1 MSAARSRS
9 LLAALL
15 VAPALAVFA
24 LCFAAPVLWLARMS
38 LNESLPDGAI
48 KPGVTGANY
57 VEFVTDAFYLGIA
70 RDSIVTALTVTALV
84 LVLTYPIALFLHRWT
99 SRWKSLLV
107 ILTVSPLLVSAVVR
121 TFGWMVILGD
131 AGWLNGAL
139 RAIGAISTPLAL
151 INNRTG
157 VVIGLVEVLMP
168 YMALTLIAGF
178 GRLDPMLEEAAS
190 SLGASPWRRFW
201 RVTLPLSLPGILLGC
216 LLTFVLAISA
226 FVTPKLLGGGRVF
239 LLATE
244 IFTAAMQTLN
254 WPLAAAMSVLML
266 ALFAG
271 VLLLYGRF
279 ARRWAEL

>member
-1 MSAARSRS
+1 VSARRHGTG
-9 LLAALL
+9 LAALL
-15 VAPALAVFA
+15 IAPAMAVFV
-24 LCFAAPVLWLARMS
+24 LCFVAPVLWLVRMS
-38 LNESLPDGAI
+38 LNEGLPDGAI
-48 KPGVTGANY
+48 RPALTGANY
-57 VEFVTDAFYLGIA
+57 VEFLTDDFYLAIA
-70 RDSIVTALTVTALV
+70 RDSILTALTVTALV

-99 SRWKSLLV
+99 SRWKTVLV

-139 RAIGAISTPLAL
+139 KMIGWIAAPLAL

-157 VVIGLVEVLMP
+157 VIIGLVEVLMP
-168 YMALTLIAGF
+168 YMALALIAGF
-178 GRLDPMLEEAAS
+178 GRLDATLEEAAS
-190 SLGASPWRRFW
+190 SLGAPPWRRFW
-201 RVTLPLSLPGILLGC
+201 RVTLPLSLPGIGLGC

-226 FVTPKLLGGGRVF
+226 FVTPKLLGGGRVY

-244 IFTAAMQTLN
+244 IFTQAMQTLN
-254 WPLAAAMSVLML
+254 WPFAAAMSVMML

-271 VLLLYGRF
+271 ALVLYGRV